1 MDSDFSEGCARAH
14 ELMGFLYDEL
24 NEVETH
30 AFRGHLKECATC
42 SAELSSFQNIRESV
56 GVWRNEAF
64 SSLSSPDR
72 VNVPVPARSAVV
84 ALREFFNLS
93 PAWMKTAVG
102 FASLL
107 FCVFAVLAVFG
118 LRQSTEPVIVT
129 VEKPASADQIDML
142 VKQRLEDELK
152 RLKDQSEIT
161 ATTISQPQSVTQKGV
176 RRTNRATIGH
186 QSNPRRPLT
195 RVEREQLAADL
206 RLTSS
211 SDDSGLALLG
221 DTINQ

>member
-1 MDSDFSEGCARAH
+1 MDSDFSQGCARAH

-24 NEVETH
+24 NEIETH

-42 SAELSSFQNIRESV
+42 SAELNSFRNIRESV
-56 GVWRNEAF
+56 GDWRNEAF
-64 SSLSSPDR
+64 SSLSSPGR

-107 FCVFAVLAVFG
+107 FCVLAVLAVFG
-118 LRQSTEPVIVT
+118 LRKSTEPVIVT

-142 VKQRLEDELK
+142 VKQRVEDEMK
-152 RLKDQSEIT
+152 RLKDASEIN
-161 ATTISQPQSVTQKGV
+161 ATIVQPQSVTEKNV
-176 RRTNRATIGH
+176 RRTNRATVSH

-211 SDDSGLALLG
+211 SNEAELDLLG